1 MVYSVNRSVLGIVKT
16 TGLVIT
22 SMVCVK
28 TDVVMAGLVQIVQKV
43 VKMLIINK
51 QLVYRG
57 SILIIKNVFTKI
69 GPTFP
74 VNNIYFSS
82 KIINCKSYAYI
93 YFSQIITYY

>member
-22 SMVCVK
+22 SMVCVT

-51 QLVYRG
+51 QCVYRG

-82 KIINCKSYAYI
+82 KIIYCKSYAYI